1 MDKKRGDSEIHMET
15 IIFRNFQ
22 DQNLVKPLGMVG
34 IFVPALASPFLVLE
48 VFEIDAVDSPWKDAF
63 K

>member
-22 DQNLVKPLGMVG
+22 DQNSVKPLGMVG

-48 VFEIDAVDSPWKDAF
+48 VFEIDAVDSP
-63 K
+63 